1 MPEERIFVNKKK
13 VFEEKVKKSMENKC
27 KVNYVSVSQQQ
38 AHTKTLK
45 TIMAHLK
52 SSGYFVIASSFFSL

>member
-1 MPEERIFVNKKK
+1 MPDKRLFVYIRRKFQTEFLKKK
-13 VFEEKVKKSMENKC
+13 QKKLMENKY
-27 KVNYVSVSQQQ
+27 KVYYVSMSQWQ

-52 SSGYFVIASSFFSL
+52 SSG